1 MHQIPRFSLPERVA
15 EYLREGIRQVRW
27 SDRLPGVP
35 RLAAE
40 LDVAQRTVRRAMQLL
55 ESEGLLSG
63 RGLGRSRGITPAGAA
78 GALARSLR
86 VGILRHDARPT
97 ENSQTSLVL
106 SEITHAL
113 EAAGHVVC
121 LCKKSQ
127 VELKHDFR
135 RMSSQLTNTRTD
147 AWVIEAGSR
156 ELLDW
161 SATRPVPCLALYGR
175 TGGLALART
184 GPDKTPAYRA
194 ATRRLLELGH
204 RRIVLVVR
212 AARRLPSPGS
222 CEGGFLEELAAHG
235 IATGDYHLPDWEE
248 NSEGLSKLLNR
259 LFQHSPPTA
268 LIIDEAAHYIGV
280 AEFLARRR
288 IHVPEQVSLVST
300 DDDAALAWCHPPVA
314 HMRWDNVPIVRRV
327 VRWVAAVRRGNP
339 DRKISN
345 VAAEFVPGGSIGPV
359 CKG

>member
-1 MHQIPRFSLPERVA
+1 MHEIPRFSLPERVA
-15 EYLREGIRQVRW
+15 EHLREGIRQGRW

-40 LDVAQRTVRRAMQLL
+40 LDVAQRTVRRALQLL
-55 ESEGLLSG
+55 EAEGLLSG
-63 RGLGRSRGITPAGAA
+63 RGVGRSRGITAAGAD
-78 GALARSLR
+78 GALARPLR
-86 VGILRHDARPT
+86 VGILRYEARLTDNP
-97 ENSQTSLVL
+97 QIAMVL
-106 SEITHAL
+106 SEIMQAL

-339 DRKISN
+339 DRKIIN